1 MLKIVV
7 LHSKKGLEVIQ
18 TRSFGTYLVVT
29 FKGQL
34 AFQVIPLI
42 APRASLLAKR
52 REFYEFFHSLGKT
65 LRYSTHLA
73 TDVY

>member
-1 MLKIVV
+1 MKTRVHFFHYHQLDRIIKNVEN
-7 LHSKKGLEVIQ
+7 SSTSKGLEGIQ

-42 APRASLLAKR
+42 APRASPPSLKGE
-52 REFYEFFHSLGKT
+52 REGVL
-65 LRYSTHLA
+65 
-73 TDVY
+73 

>member
-42 APRASLLAKR
+42 APRAPSPSPPK
-52 REFYEFFHSLGKT
+52 
-65 LRYSTHLA
+65 
-73 TDVY
+73 

>member
-7 LHSKKGLEVIQ
+7 VHSKKGLEVIQ

-29 FKGQL
+29 FEGQL

-42 APRASLLAKR
+42 APRAPSPPK
-52 REFYEFFHSLGKT
+52 
-65 LRYSTHLA
+65 
-73 TDVY
+73 